1 MKKVFVL
8 LFAVGI
14 VLAFGVAYAAEKTA
28 EPKDTFLNYID
39 PSYAETAAV
48 MAHME
53 EGITGEAAGGIRAE
67 GDTFLNYIDPS
78 RMDVNPGV
86 RVKSGPLE
94 KVAGKDTLLD
104 DIAPANV
111 KDWGGGD

>member
-14 VLAFGVAYAAEKTA
+14 VLAFGVAYGAERTV
-28 EPKDTFLNYID
+28 EPKDTFLNDID
-39 PSYAETAAV
+39 PSYAATAAV
-48 MAHME
+48 MDHME

-78 RMDVNPGV
+78 RMSVNPGV
-86 RVKSGPLE
+86 RVKSESLE
-94 KVAGKDTLLD
+94 KFAGKETLLD
-104 DIAPANV
+104 DIEPANV

>member
-14 VLAFGVAYAAEKTA
+14 VLAFGVAYGAERTV
-28 EPKDTFLNYID
+28 EPKDTFLNDID
-39 PSYAETAAV
+39 PSYAATAAV
-48 MAHME
+48 MDHME

-78 RMDVNPGV
+78 RMSVNPGV
-86 RVKSGPLE
+86 RVKSESLE
-94 KVAGKDTLLD
+94 KFAGKETLLD

>member
-14 VLAFGVAYAAEKTA
+14 VLAFGFAYAAEKTV

-39 PSYAETAAV
+39 PTYAETALV
-48 MAHME
+48 MSQME
-53 EGITGEAAGGIRAE
+53 EGISGEAAGGIRAE
-67 GDTFLNYIDPS
+67 GDTFLNYVDPS
-78 RMDVNPGV
+78 RMDVNPAA

-94 KVAGKDTLLD
+94 KAEKNTLLD
-104 DIAPANV
+104 FIAPPTAH
-111 KDWGGGD
+111 DWGGGD